1 MVMQGL
7 IIAGVLM
14 VDSTGTAR
22 PEGPEPA
29 PGSLLDTYFAPA
41 DRPPAPQWRGR
52 GLLIGG
58 GLLGGLGLITN
69 VVRIGMAQ
77 GFCKDLSYDFKTV
90 NTGTLDTC
98 VNSSSALL
106 VLSPTAFGLNAA
118 AFGLVAGGASVHG
131 RHAAYETIHEQGRR
145 RRGGVQL
152 GVGAGLMT
160 AAIAGYVITR
170 IVSFGDVLGAQTC
183 LGEYPGAR
191 SDAAAALGL
200 AGCVR
205 SRWSGYLAGITVT
218 QAASIIGVGVFAH
231 GAGYR
236 RHMRLYRKARAQG
249 LRVHPSFSPTW
260 AGLSLSGRF

>member
-1 MVMQGL
+1 MVMQAL

-14 VDSTGTAR
+14 VDSTGAAR
-22 PEGPEPA
+22 REGPAPA
-29 PGSLLDTYFAPA
+29 PASILDAYFAPA

-52 GLLIGG
+52 GLLISG

-69 VVRIGMAQ
+69 VVRIGVAQ

-90 NTGTLDTC
+90 NPGALDNC
-98 VNSSSALL
+98 INSSSTLL

-131 RHAAYETIHEQGRR
+131 RHAAYETLHEGGRR

-152 GVGAGLMT
+152 GVGAGLLT

-170 IVSFGDVLGAQTC
+170 IVSLGDALGAQTC
-183 LGEYPGAR
+183 MGEHPGAR
-191 SDAAAALGL
+191 NDAASAVAL

-205 SRWSGYLAGITVT
+205 NRWSGYLAGITVT
-218 QAASIIGVGVFAH
+218 QAASILGVGVFAH

-236 RHMRLYRKARAQG
+236 RHMRLYRKAMSRG
-249 LRVHPSFSPTW
+249 LRVQPSFTPTW